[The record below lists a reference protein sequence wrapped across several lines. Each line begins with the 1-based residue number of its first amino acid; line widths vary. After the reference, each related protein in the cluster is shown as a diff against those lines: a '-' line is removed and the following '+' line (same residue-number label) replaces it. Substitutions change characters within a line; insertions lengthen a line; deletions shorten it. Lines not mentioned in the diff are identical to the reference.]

1 MSKGSARR
9 KENTRLISEKL
20 EKIFGDPEREA
31 YEAIN
36 RCRTFEEAQA
46 CLKSNEQG
54 ENCPVCGL
62 KQ

>member
-1 MSKGSARR
+1 MGKGDKRR

-20 EKIFGDPEREA
+20 GKIFSDPEREA

-46 CLKSNEQG
+46 CLNANKEGTQ
-54 ENCPVCGL
+54 CPVCGL
-62 KQ
+62 DQ